1 MHLQKDN
8 NKITFDDF
16 GLVKEKGTKE
26 SSENEDLTLI
36 NNMLNSKGILQHV
49 FKKPRN
55 VSKNKNIGSNFDFIG
70 NLRSLFNNIFFKSK
84 NGFYIANDKLK
95 LFDKH
100 NLVETFCVKNVTCK
114 IYPRDEIKLQIKI
127 NELNGEMYK
136 VMETIKIIKKL
147 LQQMINNKIEAVDL
161 NLSSKLNISSNYNK
175 NGTHNKIENRHLQLY
190 YIKDS
195 IKTFIKSIGKFS
207 YILQDIIYIL
217 TDKKNVTNKQRLPQ
231 RPLRC
236 TKANEIGKF
245 NSKTAIAEQRFKKI
259 KKVLVN
265 YNVLQNT
272 FIKKVYDMLTKLE
285 SNLTHTEKKKKSKKP
300 ERFDDNDFTTS
311 LAIDTFTKNII
322 NNLRK
327 LKNLAKKLSSATTNR
342 RKRSAVGDDDA
353 IEYLLTIME
362 YLLKQNYPLDTA
374 PVNDGIDLLIDA
386 IKHAPDIKPIKKKVL
401 DGSTTRTYPW
411 PTEKATAETFSYV
424 DNIYGLDSLDKEN
437 NETSGSDDNQ
447 ITFPKSTD
455 DGNDKIEDFQKLL
468 HASKKISNSFRLSNF
483 NNILKNAKL
492 KSMSTTS
499 PAIVTT
505 TPMIQYD
512 FLKDNVAESDTE
524 TSVKIGPGIANY
536 DRNEVESFKSFNI
549 DNKHDNE
556 ELSPNIIKL
565 GVDSDVDIQPTLPS
579 RTKAT
584 LRTTRKFHHMVR
596 EKFNNP
602 KIIAFDGKQTKKSKF
617 GWVDY
622 DLGDSSGK
630 KTERKI
636 ITKSTERS
644 PSRVGAKNRALTA
657 DKNDVSS
664 ISKEIMDEEK
674 RKQFYKLLPNSDVRK
689 FTSHNMLDDVT
700 IKFEVDS
707 DSKDTEVEDTYVND
721 VFPSYLT

>member
-1 MHLQKDN
+1 M
-8 NKITFDDF
+8 
-16 GLVKEKGTKE
+16 
-26 SSENEDLTLI
+26 
-36 NNMLNSKGILQHV
+36 
-49 FKKPRN
+49 
-55 VSKNKNIGSNFDFIG
+55 
-70 NLRSLFNNIFFKSK
+70 
-84 NGFYIANDKLK
+84 
-95 LFDKH
+95 
-100 NLVETFCVKNVTCK
+100 
-114 IYPRDEIKLQIKI
+114 
-127 NELNGEMYK
+127 
-136 VMETIKIIKKL
+136 
-147 LQQMINNKIEAVDL
+147 
-161 NLSSKLNISSNYNK
+161 
-175 NGTHNKIENRHLQLY
+175 
-190 YIKDS
+190 
-195 IKTFIKSIGKFS
+195 
-207 YILQDIIYIL
+207 
-217 TDKKNVTNKQRLPQ
+217 
-231 RPLRC
+231 
-236 TKANEIGKF
+236 
-245 NSKTAIAEQRFKKI
+245 
-259 KKVLVN
+259 
-265 YNVLQNT
+265 
-272 FIKKVYDMLTKLE
+272 
-285 SNLTHTEKKKKSKKP
+285 
-300 ERFDDNDFTTS
+300 
-311 LAIDTFTKNII
+311 
-322 NNLRK
+322 
-327 LKNLAKKLSSATTNR
+327 
-342 RKRSAVGDDDA
+342 
-353 IEYLLTIME
+353 
-362 YLLKQNYPLDTA
+362 
-374 PVNDGIDLLIDA
+374 
-386 IKHAPDIKPIKKKVL
+386 
-401 DGSTTRTYPW
+401 
-411 PTEKATAETFSYV
+411 
-424 DNIYGLDSLDKEN
+424 DSLDKEN

-636 ITKSTERS
+636 ISKSTERS
-644 PSRVGAKNRALTA
+644 PPRVGAKNRALTA